1 MATCVADPQAKAP
14 YEALG
19 CRVLTLPKQNGM
31 VDLDALWGALGREG
45 VDSILLEGGSALHW
59 SALEQGLVNKVQA
72 YIAPKLL
79 GGGAAKS
86 PIGGQGFPHPDLAVR
101 LKHPVVTRLGDDFLI
116 ESEVS
121 A

>member
-1 MATCVADPQAKAP
+1 
-14 YEALG
+14 
-19 CRVLTLPKQNGM
+19 M
-31 VDLDALWGALGREG
+31 VDLHALWVILGREG
-45 VDSILLEGGSALHW
+45 IDSIILEGGSALHW

-79 GGGAAKS
+79 GGSAAKS

-101 LKHPVVTRLGDDFLI
+101 LKNPVVTQLGDDFLI
-116 ESEVS
+116 ESEVD